1 LPALLRFA
9 FRGKEQ
15 DITKIAE
22 ALRVSTILQG
32 SVRRAGSRIRVMAQ
46 LIDASDGSNLWSE
59 RYDRELMDV
68 FAVQDEIAT
77 AIVEALQVKL
87 TGKRSRPHQPNL
99 PAYEALLKG
108 RHQLAKSSPESW
120 TRARENFEQSIVLD
134 PDYAEPHAELGYYF
148 FNLGFWGL
156 RPATEAMPLARVE
169 ATRALEL
176 SPADPMAHI
185 VLCVVAA
192 LYDCDWKQAEH
203 EYRLGLAANPVPP
216 IIRARLFYYLMPQGR
231 FQEAVQEIKT
241 ALEQDPLNVPI
252 RSLLSLSLN
261 FAGLYDPAI
270 LEARKALEIDEKV
283 WIPHWVI
290 GQSLALRRIFAE
302 AREPAEIAFRL
313 APWHPMVV
321 GSLAGI
327 LACLGERERSDQL
340 LMDLPETSS
349 AGRVIYHLLGSE
361 TEAAA
366 DWYEKEIELRQPTAV
381 PLVQGRVP
389 QATP

>member
-1 LPALLRFA
+1 
-9 FRGKEQ
+9 
-15 DITKIAE
+15 
-22 ALRVSTILQG
+22 
-32 SVRRAGSRIRVMAQ
+32 
-46 LIDASDGSNLWSE
+46 
-59 RYDRELMDV
+59 
-68 FAVQDEIAT
+68 
-77 AIVEALQVKL
+77 
-87 TGKRSRPHQPNL
+87 
-99 PAYEALLKG
+99 
-108 RHQLAKSSPESW
+108 
-120 TRARENFEQSIVLD
+120 
-134 PDYAEPHAELGYYF
+134 
-148 FNLGFWGL
+148 
-156 RPATEAMPLARVE
+156 
-169 ATRALEL
+169 
-176 SPADPMAHI
+176 
-185 VLCVVAA
+185 
-192 LYDCDWKQAEH
+192 
-203 EYRLGLAANPVPP
+203 LAANPVPP

-381 PLVQGRVP
+381 LWSRAGFLKLLRESPRWPRLANLMNLPEVMERVEGP
-389 QATP
+389 IPPNIQSGKVAHL